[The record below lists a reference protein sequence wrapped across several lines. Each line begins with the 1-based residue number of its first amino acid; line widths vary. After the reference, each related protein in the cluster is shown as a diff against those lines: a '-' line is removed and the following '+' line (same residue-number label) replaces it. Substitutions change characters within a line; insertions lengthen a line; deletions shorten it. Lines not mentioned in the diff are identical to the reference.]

1 MSNFS
6 YLSTQTHLFGMQYYV
21 KNEMDEI
28 KSSAPVR
35 NHKNQKNI

>member
-1 MSNFS
+1 MFNFS
-6 YLSTQTHLFGMQYYV
+6 YLSTQIHLFGMQYYV
-21 KNEMDEI
+21 ENNMEEI